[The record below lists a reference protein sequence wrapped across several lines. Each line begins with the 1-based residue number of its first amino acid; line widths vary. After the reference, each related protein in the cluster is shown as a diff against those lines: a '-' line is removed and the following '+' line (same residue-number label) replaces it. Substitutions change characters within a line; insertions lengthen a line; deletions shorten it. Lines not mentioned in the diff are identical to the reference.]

1 MRKARFKPTGKPAFY
16 HLYNRVAG
24 EPDFYP
30 FGRAEKE
37 KFISLLHKLQ
47 KYYTVKVLSYQVMS
61 NHFHLE
67 VFAPPKAP
75 RAKEVVRR
83 YRAYYGRHDLKV
95 SDPRCARLGE
105 RMRDISCFMHALQ
118 QQFAMWYN
126 RTRSTPR
133 RGPLWAG
140 RFKNTLLGG
149 AEALW
154 GCWKYIEMNSYR
166 AGLVSDPA
174 QYRFGSYGA
183 WTGRGRHPFEANVCE
198 VLLPVLRDRYRFSS
212 MRDIYIGLKHAFAE
226 VCGRNM
232 EAGEAKDRFSTR
244 LDRRVRYWVDG
255 LVIGS
260 EQFLREAVQISKGLL
275 RPNRKMPV
283 KAVSSDPSS
292 ALCAFRE
299 LPNG

>member
-1 MRKARFKPTGKPAFY
+1 MRKARFKPTGRPAFY

-24 EPDFYP
+24 EPGFYP

-37 KFISLLHKLQ
+37 KFISLLRKLQ
-47 KYYTVKVLSYQVMS
+47 KYYTVKVVAYQIMS
-61 NHFHLE
+61 NHYHLE

-75 RAKEVVRR
+75 KAKEVVRR
-83 YRAYYGRHDLKV
+83 YRAYYGKHDLKV
-95 SDPRCARLGE
+95 SDPRCAELGE

-118 QQFAMWYN
+118 QQFAMWFN
-126 RTRSTPR
+126 RSRSTPR

-174 QYRFGSYGA
+174 EYRFGSYGA
-183 WTGRGRHPFEANVCE
+183 WTGRGRHPFEGNVCE
-198 VLLPVLRDRYRFSS
+198 VLLPVLRDRYRFVS
-212 MRDIYIGLKHAFAE
+212 MRDIYIGLKRAFAE
-226 VCGRNM
+226 ACGRSVG
-232 EAGEAKDRFSTR
+232 AGEAEDRFLTC

-260 EQFLREAVQISKGLL
+260 EQFVREAVACSRGVL
-275 RPNRKMPV
+275 RQRDGKFLQET
-283 KAVSSDPSS
+283 SSDASGLV
-292 ALCAFRE
+292 AYNQLRA
-299 LPNG
+299 G